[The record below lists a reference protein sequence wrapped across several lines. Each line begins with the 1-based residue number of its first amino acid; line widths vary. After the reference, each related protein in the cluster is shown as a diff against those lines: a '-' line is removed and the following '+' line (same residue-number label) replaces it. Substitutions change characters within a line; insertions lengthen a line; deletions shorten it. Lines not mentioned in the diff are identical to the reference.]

1 VYHRGEHVI
10 LLWYGH
16 TSGEAVRCIIR
27 SELQESRI
35 SRLRVYYFSP
45 ELLTAVAGELGVPV
59 RTNGR
64 ALD

>member
-1 VYHRGEHVI
+1 
-10 LLWYGH
+10 
-16 TSGEAVRCIIR
+16 
-27 SELQESRI
+27 LQESRI